1 MLIFFFCTELLFSVV
16 DLLIILNK
24 TPKFTGDHRAGN
36 RIRRALFVYGFRLLL
51 MVGR

>member
-1 MLIFFFCTELLFSVV
+1 MLFSVV

-24 TPKFTGDHRAGN
+24 TPKFTGDHRARN

-51 MVGR
+51 MLVMVGR